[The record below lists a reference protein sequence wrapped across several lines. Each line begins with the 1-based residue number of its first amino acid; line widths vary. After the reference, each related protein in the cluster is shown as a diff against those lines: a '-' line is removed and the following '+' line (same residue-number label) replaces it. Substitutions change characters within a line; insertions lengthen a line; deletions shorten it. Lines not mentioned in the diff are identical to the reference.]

1 MRFFRAGSTLLGLVY
16 SFPVLATGVTL
27 DTLRADQAALTA
39 AKQDYR
45 AHAATLSNSESA
57 DFSAYIE
64 RLSERLAA
72 DCNSLRLAGIEP
84 PVDVS
89 CPQAVLASPPSVYI
103 DQSSEQTPAER
114 TDVLD
119 AELLE
124 GLGAFDE
131 KLLREQDRVKAQVPR
146 AAGNGTPGGVGGT
159 AGAEGGEAG
168 GSGAA
173 GGAAAGGTTAGG
185 TTAGGTTTSTG
196 GESTAGGV
204 ERPAGSAGGAGRPA
218 TASGQPAD
226 IPDGSDDDVVA
237 RQLREAAEK
246 ETDPVLKEKLWEE
259 YRRYKQGT
267 H

>member
-1 MRFFRAGSTLLGLVY
+1 LFFMRFFRAGGALVGLV
-16 SFPVLATGVTL
+16 SSLPVLATGVTL

-45 AHAATLSNSESA
+45 THAATLSNSEAA

-64 RLSERLAA
+64 RLRERLAA
-72 DCNSLRLAGIEP
+72 DCNSLRLAGVEP
-84 PVDVS
+84 PGDVS

-131 KLLREQDRVKAQVPR
+131 KLLREQARVKAQVPR

-159 AGAEGGEAG
+159 AGAEGEAG
-168 GSGAA
+168 ESGAA
-173 GGAAAGGTTAGG
+173 GGAAAGGATAGG
-185 TTAGGTTTSTG
+185 ATTRTG

-246 ETDPVLKEKLWEE
+246 ETDPALKEKLWEE
-259 YRRYKQGT
+259 YRKYKQGT
-267 H
+267 G